1 MPRDMTDRFLQPRL
15 NMVETQ
21 VAARGVKD
29 KRLLEAM
36 RRVPRH
42 LFVPQGLL
50 DEAYADEPLPI
61 GEGQTISQPYIV
73 AYMTETLKL
82 KGPERVLEVGTG
94 SGYQTAVLAE
104 LVGDVFS
111 IEVVEALSQRAQAI
125 LAGLGYSNIHFK
137 VGDGNLGWEES
148 APFDGIIVTAAA
160 PEVPAALQRQL
171 KDGGRL
177 ILPRGTFSQEL
188 VLVVREGNKFRQSE
202 LLPVRFVPLITVH

>member
-1 MPRDMTDRFLQPRL
+1 
-15 NMVETQ
+15 MVETQ

-29 KRLLEAM
+29 KRLLKAM

-148 APFDGIIVTAAA
+148 AAFDGIIVTAAA
-160 PEVPAALQRQL
+160 PEVPAALERQL